1 MSKIMD
7 KVICKFENDGYSE
20 IDIPRLLNIS
30 PLEFD
35 RYKEDAKCV
44 RIKDALYISDKI
56 LHLRIFE
63 DENNKMNLSLL
74 DTKGALMI
82 VSQFTLYGDSRHGRR
97 PSFTEAE
104 LPKQA
109 SRLYEHV
116 VRSCRIEGIKVETGN
131 FQTHMQVAL
140 ENDGPVTLLLDSKKL
155 F

>member
-1 MSKIMD
+1 MRSVIQRCNWCRVLSEG
-7 KVICKFENDGYSE
+7 KVCGE
-20 IDIPRLLNIS
+20 IGKGLVALLG
-30 PLEFD
+30 
-35 RYKEDAKCV
+35 
-44 RIKDALYISDKI
+44 IKRGDTEEDALYISDKI

-116 VRSCRIEGIKVETGN
+116 VRSCRIEGIKV
-131 FQTHMQVAL
+131 
-140 ENDGPVTLLLDSKKL
+140 
-155 F
+155 